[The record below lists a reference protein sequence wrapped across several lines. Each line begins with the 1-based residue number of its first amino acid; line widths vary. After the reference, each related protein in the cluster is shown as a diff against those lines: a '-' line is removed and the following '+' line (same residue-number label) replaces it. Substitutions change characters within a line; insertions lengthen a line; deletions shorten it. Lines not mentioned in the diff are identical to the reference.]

1 MRQAGAGRI
10 AASGTA
16 TLLATLVA
24 FAEPVRAADQALV
37 EAARKEGAVTWYTSQ
52 IVNQLVRPVTAA
64 FERKYDIKVNPVRAD
79 ASDTV
84 LRIAA
89 EGAAGKMQADL
100 FDGTTTAPALKRL
113 GLVLKWQPDAAKLL
127 PSRFVDRDGY
137 WVANNLYVQNPAFN
151 TSLVPRGSEPRTWAD
166 LIDPKWRGR
175 MAIAGTSSASAGAG
189 LVGIVLMEMSED
201 KGMDYLR
208 RLAKQNVA
216 VMDVAARSIVDQVIA
231 GEYAIGLQVFNH
243 QSVISARQGAPVD
256 WIAWDPSLAVLSV
269 AAVTNGAPH
278 VNAGK
283 LLLDFLVSEEGQKI
297 FSDNDYIPVDPNV
310 PAKAANLDPAV
321 GHFRV
326 IYLTPEELDADIPK
340 WQTIF
345 ESLFR

>member
-1 MRQAGAGRI
+1 
-10 AASGTA
+10 
-16 TLLATLVA
+16 
-24 FAEPVRAADQALV
+24 
-37 EAARKEGAVTWYTSQ
+37 
-52 IVNQLVRPVTAA
+52 
-64 FERKYDIKVNPVRAD
+64 
-79 ASDTV
+79 
-84 LRIAA
+84 
-89 EGAAGKMQADL
+89 
-100 FDGTTTAPALKRL
+100 
-113 GLVLKWQPDAAKLL
+113 
-127 PSRFVDRDGY
+127 
-137 WVANNLYVQNPAFN
+137 
-151 TSLVPRGSEPRTWAD
+151 
-166 LIDPKWRGR
+166 
-175 MAIAGTSSASAGAG
+175 
-189 LVGIVLMEMSED
+189 
-201 KGMDYLR
+201 
-208 RLAKQNVA
+208 
-216 VMDVAARSIVDQVIA
+216 
-231 GEYAIGLQVFNH
+231 
-243 QSVISARQGAPVD
+243 VISARQGAPVD

>member
-1 MRQAGAGRI
+1 
-10 AASGTA
+10 
-16 TLLATLVA
+16 VA